1 MPFGIYNVTIWS
13 LQIFI
18 IKTFTSFHIFSVWY
32 ISGEKVTKTMIIT
45 SLSYLYQAAILILL
59 EKMPPSHNKWL
70 LFLSE
75 NWTLKGRHYHLVCIK
90 ESCFFF
96 ACCPNLL
103 RRLLIFLH
111 VPKDVLLVLLNVI
124 LGNSKALIL
133 ITYVHYS
140 FPTLSTRSEKRFSV
154 LPSQVFHRTQ
164 SLIKKNCQ
172 KDTP

>member
-1 MPFGIYNVTIWS
+1 MPFGIYSVTIWS

-18 IKTFTSFHIFSVWY
+18 IKTFTSFYIFLCMIY
-32 ISGEKVTKTMIIT
+32 FRRKVTKTMIIT

-59 EKMPPSHNKWL
+59 GKIPPSHDKWL

-75 NWTLKGRHYHLVCIK
+75 PSPEGVPLS
-90 ESCFFF
+90 SCLHKRVMIIFF

-133 ITYVHYS
+133 ITCVHYS
-140 FPTLSTRSEKRFSV
+140 SPTLSIRSEKRLCNASISAI
-154 LPSQVFHRTQ
+154 P
-164 SLIKKNCQ
+164 
-172 KDTP
+172 KDTIFN